1 MARDN
6 AIPTNGTHMTT
17 LAGNPHWPAMSLA
30 EAHKLLT
37 APGQRLE
44 MDEVVIRGIKT
55 RVWKN
60 APPTLRDVVQA
71 SRMYGDRT
79 LIVYENDRVTYES
92 FYRAVVAM
100 ANELLARGVKKG
112 DRVAII
118 MRNLPEW
125 PVAFYGATVIGAI
138 VTPLNAWWTGPE
150 LEYGLVDSGTKVA
163 IVDAERLER
172 IAEHLV
178 NCPALERI
186 YVSRYADELP
196 NPIVHRLE
204 DVLGQVNDWIK
215 LPDRAMPDVP
225 LATDDDATI
234 LYTSGT
240 TGKPKGA
247 LGTHR
252 NMNSNIFASG
262 SAAARNFLRR
272 GEEVPVVDPLTA
284 PQRSVLLSVPFF
296 HATGCFAVLNPTLIA
311 GGKIVLMR
319 KWDAELAMQLIERE
333 KINSAGGVP
342 TIAWQLIEHPA
353 REKYDLS
360 SLESVAYGGAPS
372 APELVR
378 KIVEVFPKSLPGNG
392 WGMTETSAT
401 CTTHSA
407 EDYENRP
414 DSCGPAVPV
423 CDLKIMDVEGTRELP
438 IGEVGELWARGPN
451 IVKCYWNKPEASA
464 QTFVDGWVRTGDL
477 ARLDDEGF
485 CFIIDRA
492 KDMLIR
498 GGENIYCIEVENV
511 LYEHPAVMDAALVPV
526 PHKTLGE
533 EPGAVVHLKPGM
545 HTTEEELRAFVAG
558 KLAAF
563 KVPVK
568 VVFWPETLP
577 RNANGKI
584 MKTDLKKIFAETK

>member
-1 MARDN
+1 MS
-6 AIPTNGTHMTT
+6 
-17 LAGNPHWPAMSLA
+17 NPAYKPKPGWPAMSLA
-30 EAHKLLT
+30 EAHRLLT
-37 APGQRLE
+37 APGARFE
-44 MDEVVIRGIKT
+44 MDEAIIRGQKT

-60 APPTLRDVVQA
+60 APPTLREVMMV
-71 SRMYGDRT
+71 SRMFGARDF
-79 LIVYENDRVTYES
+79 IVYENDRVTFES
-92 FYRAVVAM
+92 FYRAVMSM
-100 ANELLARGVKKG
+100 AAEFQKQGVKKG
-112 DRVAII
+112 DRIAII

-125 PVAFYGATVIGAI
+125 PVAFYAAGIVGAI
-138 VTPLNAWWTGPE
+138 ATPLNAWWTGPE
-150 LEYGLVDSGTKVA
+150 LEYGLVDSGAKIAVA
-163 IVDAERLER
+163 DAERLER

-178 NCPALERI
+178 NCPDLSCV

-196 NPIVHRLE
+196 HPIVARLE
-204 DVLGQVNDWIK
+204 DVLGAVNDWIK
-215 LPDRAMPDVP
+215 LPDLAMPDVA
-225 LATDDDATI
+225 LAADDEATI

-272 GEEVPVVDPLTA
+272 GEAVPVPDPLND
-284 PQRSVLLSVPFF
+284 PQRCALLSVPFF
-296 HATGCFAVLNPTLIA
+296 HATGCFAVLNPTLIT
-311 GGKIVLMR
+311 GGKLVLMR
-319 KWDAELAMQLIERE
+319 KWDPEQAMQLIERE
-333 KINSAGGVP
+333 KVNVAGGVP

-360 SLESVAYGGAPS
+360 SLESVSYGGAPS

-378 KIVEVFPKSLPGNG
+378 KIVETFPKSLPGNG

-423 CDLKIMDVEGTRELP
+423 CDLKIVGADGQTLAT
-438 IGEVGELWARGPN
+438 GEVGELWACGPN
-451 IVKCYWNKPEASA
+451 IVKGYWNKPEATRE
-464 QTFVDGWVRTGDL
+464 TFVDGWVKTGDL
-477 ARLDDEGF
+477 ARLDEEGF

-511 LYEHPAVMDAALVPV
+511 LYEHPAVMDAALVAV
-526 PHKTLGE
+526 PHHSLGE
-533 EPGAVVHLKPGM
+533 EPGAVVHLKPG
-545 HTTEEELRAFVAG
+545 HHATEDELRQFVAG
-558 KLAAF
+558 KLAGF

-584 MKTDLKKIFAETK
+584 LKTELKKIFATEPNA